1 MQVSESPYV
10 MKPLFII
17 ATCCLMAGFS
27 NLQAQ
32 APKIKKV
39 STKVPSKSLFN
50 ADEVVSLTLVA
61 NLSGL
66 LKDRSSQTPA
76 SYKAAFSYVDAP
88 RNSLALPIKL
98 MVRGNFRRDAKH
110 CRFPPLLLD
119 FPKTKT
125 VNTPF
130 ARHAKLKLVTHCQTE
145 EYVVREYLVYKL
157 YNLLTDFSFRARLAK
172 VTYQDSSG
180 KRATETKYGF
190 LLEDEASV
198 ARRNKATPYPP
209 NKLNMARADTVQ
221 MATVAVF
228 EYLIGNTDWSVP
240 FRHNIR
246 LFSNPKRTRPMPV
259 PYDFDHSGIVEAPY
273 AYPAEQLAIQ
283 SVRQRLYRGYGYP
296 QAVFDRVFKKFK
308 KHKAAI
314 YALYQNQPTLPPGY
328 VKRTL
333 KYLDE
338 FYETID
344 SPRLVKRLFVEQ
356 GQQNLA
362 GGVVIKGLN

>member
-1 MQVSESPYV
+1 
-10 MKPLFII
+10 MKTISIISLYFLSLIFTNPL
-17 ATCCLMAGFS
+17 AY
-27 NLQAQ
+27 AQ
-32 APKIKKV
+32 APKAKKV

-61 NLSGL
+61 NLSTL
-66 LKDRSSQTPA
+66 LKDRSQTPVVHKA
-76 SYKAAFSYVDAP
+76 SFSYVDP
-88 RNSLALPIKL
+88 NRHSLALPIKVL
-98 MVRGNFRRDAKH
+98 ARGNFRRAAKN

-145 EYVVREYLVYKL
+145 EFVVREYLVYKL
-157 YNLLTDFSFRARLAK
+157 YNLLTEFSFRARLAR

-180 KRATETKYGF
+180 KRETETKYGF
-190 LLEDEASV
+190 FLEDEPSL
-198 ARRNKATPYPP
+198 ARRNKATLYASTH
-209 NKLNMARADTVQ
+209 LNMARVDTMQ

-240 FRHNIR
+240 YRHNIR
-246 LFSNPKRTRPMPV
+246 LLANPKRTRPVPV
-259 PYDFDHSGIVEAPY
+259 PYDFDHAGIVETPY
-273 AYPAEQLAIQ
+273 ALPAEQLEIQ
-283 SVRQRLYRGYGYP
+283 SVRQRLYRGYMYP
-296 QAVFDRVFKKFK
+296 QPVFERVFKKFR

-314 YALYQNQPTLPPGY
+314 YALYQNQPALPPAY

-344 SPRLVKRLFVEQ
+344 SPRLVKRLFVNQ
-356 GQQNLA
+356 GLQNVA
-362 GGVVIKGLN
+362 GGVVIKGLK

>member
-1 MQVSESPYV
+1 MRTLLILAVCYW
-10 MKPLFII
+10 LGLI
-17 ATCCLMAGFS
+17 FS
-27 NLQAQ
+27 SIQAQAQ
-32 APKIKKV
+32 APTTKKV

-61 NLSGL
+61 DLSSL
-66 LKDRSSQTPA
+66 LKNRSSQTPV
-76 SYKAAFSYVDAP
+76 SYKAAFSYVDGT
-88 RNSLALPIKL
+88 RNSLELPVKV
-98 MVRGNFRRDAKH
+98 MVRGNFRRDAKN

-172 VTYQDSSG
+172 VTYQDSTG
-180 KRATETKYGF
+180 KRDTETKYGF
-190 LLEDEASV
+190 LLEDENSV
-198 ARRNKATPYPP
+198 ARRNKATPYPSA

-246 LFSNPKRTRPMPV
+246 LLSNPKRRAPMPV

-273 AYPAEQLAIQ
+273 ALPAEQLEIQ

-296 QAVFDRVFKKFK
+296 QPVFDRVFKKFR
-308 KHKAAI
+308 KHKTAI
-314 YALYQNQPTLPPGY
+314 YALYQNQTALPPAY
-328 VKRTL
+328 MKRTL

-338 FYETID
+338 FYEVID
-344 SPRLVKRLFVEQ
+344 SPRLVKRLFMDQ
-356 GQQNLA
+356 GHQNA
-362 GGVVIKGLN
+362 TGGVVIKGLN